1 MWLMGAVSILCV
13 ISSTSSEWDCPELSS
28 RPSAECSCDLPHT
41 LRCAGDHTALQ
52 IIGRHLREQRARNK
66 NTAVSLLDVA
76 LRGVTSLPSAS
87 VAELAGIG
95 LHGLVISSGD
105 IKRVQQGAFS
115 SISSTLLALGLPNNQ
130 LPSVPTEALAH
141 LANLDRLDLSNNKI
155 HTLDSNS
162 FKGIQNLTYLDISD
176 NQLTSISS
184 GAFGP
189 LSKLAVLRLRGNL
202 LKVSA
207 LAALKEAH
215 LLKELDVSSNALE
228 GPVGPS
234 TVPALVF
241 LETLHLSDNTF
252 ASIRRG
258 ALSGLTNLT
267 QLNLHNNQIDV
278 LEDYAFKHLANL
290 SHLDLS
296 HNEIVAVS
304 GASLAQLVNLAH
316 LDLSHNF
323 LRSLSADPLKSLHH
337 LTDLLLHDNDISM
350 IDDGAL
356 TMHKDL
362 QRFTIEDNPLNCDC
376 LMAGFA
382 RWLREAKN
390 LPQSDK
396 SAAVC
401 ATPPHLEGAL
411 ISRLSK
417 NKLCDDEHVDTK
429 VIDEPIYDYNRVIE
443 NTIDEDKDDNDLYG
457 DKQDGLDDDIYDEE
471 LEVPSEEDL
480 PISKSKVRLVDS
492 WYDDEEV
499 HLSWALEPPSTHRYR
514 CTGVTAS
521 KSGGLAKHVACH
533 RAAPSNIILRGLK
546 VDPSEKYT
554 FCIALE
560 EMDSQDT
567 PLSLV
572 LGCGAPQ
579 MVRERAA
586 YVTLRPSTMV
596 VPDREAL
603 RVSEVRSNV
612 TSDGLLTVLIS
623 VMGIPSPKPQYVLP
637 RSQRVST
644 PDTRYISLHNCYVIL
659 AVLSKGSLVAQKDTP
674 CQSTLEVSMEG
685 LIRGPYEV
693 LFTRCQLT
701 RELLKNNFHQKT
713 FLSNWV
719 CLIEQESDRNTA
731 AHTVKTSR
739 KQYYGLF
746 QIGSEWCKEG
756 RRGGKCNVS
765 CESLLDDDI
774 KDDCAC
780 AYQIFEQ
787 EGFKYWTKWDA
798 RCKGQ
803 RLPDIQKCPDWQ
815 HPPPRTSPDRLKRTI
830 TRGRRSTV
838 RLIAHPY
845 HVFMKLHKPNEV

>member
-1 MWLMGAVSILCV
+1 MWLMGALSILCAV
-13 ISSTSSEWDCPELSS
+13 THAVSEWHCPELSA

-66 NTAVSLLDVA
+66 NSAVSLLDCA
-76 LRGVTSLPSAS
+76 LRGVTSLSSAS
-87 VAELAGIG
+87 IAELAGVG

-115 SISSTLLALGLPNNQ
+115 SISTTILALGLPNNQ
-130 LPSVPTEALAH
+130 LPSVPTEALSY
-141 LANLDRLDLSNNKI
+141 LTFLDRLDLSNNKI
-155 HTLDSNS
+155 HILDSNS
-162 FKGIQNLTYLDISD
+162 FKGIQNLTYLDMSD
-176 NQLTSISS
+176 NQLTSISP
-184 GAFGP
+184 GAFEP
-189 LSKLAVLRLRGNL
+189 LSKLSVLRLRGNL

-207 LAALKEAH
+207 LNALKEAH
-215 LLKELDVSSNALE
+215 FLKELDVSSNALE
-228 GPVGPS
+228 GPVGPT
-234 TVPALVF
+234 TVPALSI

-258 ALSGLTNLT
+258 ALAGLTNLT
-267 QLNLHNNQIDV
+267 HLNLHNNQIDV
-278 LEDYAFKHLANL
+278 LEDYAFKHLSNL

-304 GASLAQLVNLAH
+304 GASLAQLINLAH

-323 LRSLSADPLKSLHH
+323 LRSLSAEPLKALHH

-350 IDDGAL
+350 IEDGAL
-356 TMHKDL
+356 VQHKDL
-362 QRFTIEDNPLNCDC
+362 RRFTIEDNPLNCDC

-429 VIDEPIYDYNRVIE
+429 VIDEDNFDYNKVIE
-443 NTIDEDKDDNDLYG
+443 NTIDDQDKDDPVDMYG
-457 DKQDGLDDDIYDEE
+457 DKPDGLDDDIYDEE
-471 LEVPSEEDL
+471 LEVPAEEDL
-480 PISKSKVRLVDS
+480 PISKSKVQLVDS

-499 HLSWALEPPSTHRYR
+499 HLSWTMEPPSTRRYR

-521 KSGGLAKHVACH
+521 KSGGLPKHVACH
-533 RAAPSNIILRGLK
+533 RAAPANVILRGLK
-546 VDPSEKYT
+546 IDPIEKYT

-560 EMDSQDT
+560 EMDGNDV
-567 PLSLV
+567 PMALV

-579 MVRERAA
+579 LVRQRAA
-586 YVTLRPSTMV
+586 YVTVRPLPIT

-612 TSDGLLTVLIS
+612 TSEGLLTVLVS
-623 VMGIPSPKPQYVLP
+623 VMGMPHSKPQYILP

-644 PDTRYISLHNCYVIL
+644 PDTRFLPLHNCYVIL
-659 AVLSKGSLVAQKDTP
+659 AVLSRGSLVAQKDTP
-674 CQSTLEVSMEG
+674 CQETLEVSMEG
-685 LIRGPYEV
+685 FIRGPYKV
-693 LFTRCQLT
+693 FTRCSLT
-701 RELLKNNFHQKT
+701 RELLKNNFPKT
-713 FLSNWV
+713 FLTNWV
-719 CLIEQESDRNTA
+719 CLVEQESDRNTA
-731 AHTVKTSR
+731 THVVKTPR

-756 RRGGKCNVS
+756 RKGGKCNIA
-765 CESLLDDDI
+765 CEALLDDDI
-774 KDDCAC
+774 KDDCLC
-780 AYQIFEQ
+780 ANQVFEE
-787 EGFKYWTKWDA
+787 EGFKYWSKWEA

-815 HPPPRTSPDRLKRTI
+815 YPRTSPDRLKRETKE
-830 TRGRRSTV
+830 SSL
-838 RLIAHPY
+838 RLSFKPY
-845 HVFMKLHKPNEV
+845 DKLLRPMRLN